1 MAIIKNYG
9 NSGIVTF
16 KTIKLALKSHSVA
29 VFSNYYFD
37 CLIKLTRDR
46 LVQKFKKSSLHSL
59 IREKNFN
66 NFYIYR
72 FK

>member
-9 NSGIVTF
+9 NRGIVTF
-16 KTIKLALKSHSVA
+16 KTIKLAPKSHSAA
-29 VFSNYYFD
+29 VFSNKYFD
-37 CLIKLTRDR
+37 CLKLTRDR
-46 LVQKFKKSSLHSL
+46 LSPKIQEIQFILIL

-66 NFYIYR
+66 IFYIYR

>member
-9 NSGIVTF
+9 NRGIVTF
-16 KTIKLALKSHSVA
+16 KTIKLALKSHSAA
-29 VFSNYYFD
+29 VFSNYYYD
-37 CLIKLTRDR
+37 CLKLTRDR
-46 LVQKFKKSSLHSL
+46 LSPKIQEIQFILIL

-66 NFYIYR
+66 IFYIYR